1 MAYEYYASR
10 KDPEF
15 ETIQAKPVSGAI
27 GAEITGVDL
36 SQPVDEHTRAE
47 IYDAF
52 LHYLVVFL
60 RNQDLTPA
68 QHVAFAKLFGEVQ
81 MGGSI
86 PRLEEQPEVK
96 KQEYTQQAQVSGD
109 VNMHS
114 DDTFVE
120 VPSKCSI
127 LYGLKMPPA
136 GGDTIW
142 VNCQAAYAALS
153 ESMKKFLEPLTA
165 VHDLSANFGNIAP
178 GVEDPEMKMRI
189 HKNYPPVEH
198 PVIRTHPETG
208 LKSIF
213 VNEMV
218 TSRIVGLEPDE
229 SDAVLQFLISHLKK
243 QQFQCR
249 FHWTDGTV
257 VVWDNRA
264 TQHMVIPDFQ
274 PSYRLNHRVAIK
286 DTARPV

>member
-15 ETIQAKPVSGAI
+15 ETIQATPVSGAI

-96 KQEYTQQAQVSGD
+96 KQEYTQQAKVSGD

-142 VNCQAAYAALS
+142 VNCQAAL
-153 ESMKKFLEPLTA
+153 
-165 VHDLSANFGNIAP
+165 
-178 GVEDPEMKMRI
+178 
-189 HKNYPPVEH
+189 
-198 PVIRTHPETG
+198 
-208 LKSIF
+208 
-213 VNEMV
+213 
-218 TSRIVGLEPDE
+218 
-229 SDAVLQFLISHLKK
+229 
-243 QQFQCR
+243 
-249 FHWTDGTV
+249 
-257 VVWDNRA
+257 
-264 TQHMVIPDFQ
+264 
-274 PSYRLNHRVAIK
+274 
-286 DTARPV
+286 